1 MSGFHKI
8 AGLFKWGFFR
18 ENKNHVRKYSVSFYV
33 YLGRSREI
41 ITRVNFW
48 IFLEARE
55 GVKSGR
61 TFWFR

>member
-41 ITRVNFW
+41 ITRVNFLD
-48 IFLEARE
+48 F
-55 GVKSGR
+55 SGSQR
-61 TFWFR
+61 GS